1 MNGRFMTLILG
12 SISVVGAIGIPMGD
26 PRFFTN
32 ALILESSFVI
42 LTVLSIFRLK
52 WILIPSIIVSVMVII
67 ANTVSPKHMEIMT
80 NMFPIGNAFVL
91 IIGGYLLQII
101 LLIFSIKFFKN
112 RKILG

>member
-1 MNGRFMTLILG
+1 MTLILG

-112 RKILG
+112 RKILD

>member
-1 MNGRFMTLILG
+1 MTLILG

>member
-1 MNGRFMTLILG
+1 MNGKFLTLILG

-32 ALILESSFVI
+32 ALILESSFI
-42 LTVLSIFRLK
+42 TMTVLSLFRLK
-52 WILIPSIIVSVMVII
+52 WIFVPSMIISLMVII

-91 IIGGYLLQII
+91 IIGGYVLQII

-112 RKILG
+112 RKMYH